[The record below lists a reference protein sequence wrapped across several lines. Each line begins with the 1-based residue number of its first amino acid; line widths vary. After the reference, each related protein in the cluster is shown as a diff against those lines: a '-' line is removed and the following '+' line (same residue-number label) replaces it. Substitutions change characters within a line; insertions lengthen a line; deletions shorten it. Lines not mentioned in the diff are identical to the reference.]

1 MTDDHI
7 YRVHLAISYL
17 HAHFDQDIQLADLA
31 KAAHFSPYHF
41 HRIFTAIQH
50 ETPNDYLRRV
60 RIERAANLLMI
71 HPPIPM
77 QEIALSCG
85 FKSQALFSRA
95 FRNHFGMTAR
105 DWRKGEQ
112 WTLDG
117 LSYNWRQQNDK
128 NIENTTQ
135 DSKNCKVSQA
145 NKAIESPNDLAFEA
159 ALEAARNGELPKP
172 ISALKIEKMPSYRW
186 VYFWQHGVALEQMF
200 TLWQRVARWG
210 QEQGLTN
217 ANSRLVS
224 RMIDNPNVTDHQR
237 CEYAVGLLVDADFK
251 AERNMLVADIA
262 AGHYLVVDFCG
273 TVADSMLLAAY
284 VFGYYLSRSQWEVDE
299 ARWGHTLGPI
309 KDPLEELTAATEF
322 TYQLCVPVK
331 KVKQRF

>member
-1 MTDDHI
+1 MIDDHV
-7 YRVHLAISYL
+7 YRIHLAINYI

-41 HRIFTAIQH
+41 HRVFTAIQQ
-50 ETPNDYLRRV
+50 ETPNDYLRRI
-60 RIERAANLLMI
+60 RIERAANLLLI
-71 HPPIPM
+71 YPPFPM
-77 QEIALSCG
+77 QQIALDCG

-95 FRNHFGMTAR
+95 FRTHFGMTAR

-117 LSYNWRQQNDK
+117 LSYNWRQQNNK
-128 NIENTTQ
+128 NTENTTQ
-135 DSKNCKVSQA
+135 DSKNCEVSHPD
-145 NKAIESPNDLAFEA
+145 KTLESIPNTQRQA
-159 ALEAARNGELPKP
+159 ALEAASNGELPRQ
-172 ISALKIEKMPSYRW
+172 ISALKFEKMPSYRW

-224 RMIDNPNVTDHQR
+224 RMLDNPNVTDHQR
-237 CEYAVGLLVDADFK
+237 CAYAVGLLVDTDFHT
-251 AERNMLVADIA
+251 ERNMLVADIA
-262 AGHYLVVDFCG
+262 AGQYLVVDFCG

-284 VFGYYLSRSQWEVDE
+284 VLDYYLPQSQWKMDE
-299 ARWGHTLGPI
+299 NRPGHTLGPM
-309 KDPLEELTAATEF
+309 KDPQETLIASSKF
-322 TYQLCVPVK
+322 TYQWCIPVK
-331 KVKQRF
+331 KRR